1 MILTRLM
8 GLLSFLGMEGSFD
21 VARDDQGIANWVA
34 AGGRSALD
42 LCGLQTDRTGRT
54 AQVDGDSAVQ
64 QPDHF
69 KSLLSCVAVSKN
81 VGGVDP

>member
-1 MILTRLM
+1 VILTRLM
-8 GLLSFLGMEGSFD
+8 GLLSFLGVEGSFD

-42 LCGLQTDRTGRT
+42 FCGLRTDRTGRT

-69 KSLLSCVAVSKN
+69 KSLLSW
-81 VGGVDP
+81 